1 MAQDEIITTKMP
13 GETEQQYTA
22 WLLYC
27 EAGSIPRMMRAWE
40 QLRQDIGETSGIWGE
55 KLQKLGKLPAERNIE
70 KWSSKYQWVER
81 KELKLT
87 EDLKAIREK
96 SEKIKQEK
104 LHRIA
109 EAFERVTNKVLNRLK
124 EGEEPT
130 ISEWKQVWEMLRTEL
145 GESIGEHEVGINEYE
160 QKSPEYNEEIEPLE
174 TINCLTF
181 EDLLYPYATGGD
193 KKATDEFIWLMH
205 EMTNFI
211 IRGGRGFKEG
221 KSQQG
226 IFKRVRSSWEEIRK
240 EFYLKE
246 EIEDLQREYGKKI
259 QTAFE
264 RLVNYPNGKKEQN
277 PLLDKKED

>member
-1 MAQDEIITTKMP
+1 MEQEEITTSKMP

-40 QLRQDIGETSGIWGE
+40 QLRQDIGETSGIWRE

-87 EDLKAIREK
+87 EDMRVIREK

-109 EAFERVTNKVLNRLK
+109 EAFERVTNKILKRLR
-124 EGEEPT
+124 ESEEPT
-130 ISEWKQVWEMLRTEL
+130 IGEWKQVWEMLRTEL
-145 GESIGEHEVGINEYE
+145 GESIGKQEVGINEYE
-160 QKSPEYNEEIEPLE
+160 QKPPEYNEKLEPLN
-174 TINCLTF
+174 TINILTF
-181 EDLLYPYATGGD
+181 EDLLYPYATGDD
-193 KKATDEFIWLMH
+193 KKVTDELVWLMH
-205 EMTNFI
+205 EITNFI
-211 IRGGRGFKEG
+211 VRGSRFKKG
-221 KSQQG
+221 KSQEG
-226 IFKRVRSSWEEIRK
+226 MLKKVRSAWEEIRE
-240 EFYLKE
+240 EFYSNE
-246 EIEDLQREYGKKI
+246 EVEDRQRQYGRKI

-264 RLVNYPNGKKEQN
+264 RLINYPEGKKEYN
-277 PLLDKKED
+277 PLLDENEH